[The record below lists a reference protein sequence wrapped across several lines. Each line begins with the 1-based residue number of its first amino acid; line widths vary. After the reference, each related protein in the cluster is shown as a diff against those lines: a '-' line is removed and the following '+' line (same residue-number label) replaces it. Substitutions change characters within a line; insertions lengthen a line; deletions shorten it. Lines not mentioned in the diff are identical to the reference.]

1 LSSVIIALALSFVP
15 TLILLH
21 ATQRARVVV
30 SAICLGL
37 VLVALVVPS
46 GGHNPL
52 PWLMV
57 IACLAI
63 IAAAALC
70 EVVAYVRGK
79 VLTSAAHG

>member
-1 LSSVIIALALSFVP
+1 VSSVIIALALLFVP

-21 ATQRARVVV
+21 STRRARVLV

-37 VLVALVVPS
+37 ALVALIVPS

-57 IACLAI
+57 MACLAI

-70 EVVAYVRGK
+70 EVVASVRAK
-79 VLTSAAHG
+79 VSTSAAHG

>member
-1 LSSVIIALALSFVP
+1 VSSVIIALALLFMP

-37 VLVALVVPS
+37 ALVALVLPS

-57 IACLAI
+57 MACLAI
-63 IAAAALC
+63 IAAAAIS
-70 EVVAYVRGK
+70 EVVAYVRAK
-79 VLTSAAHG
+79 ALTSAAHG

>member
-1 LSSVIIALALSFVP
+1 VSSVIIALALLFVP
-15 TLILLH
+15 TLILLQ
-21 ATQRARVVV
+21 ATRRARAVV

-37 VLVALVVPS
+37 ALVAFVLPS

-57 IACLAI
+57 MACLAI
-63 IAAAALC
+63 IATAALC
-70 EVVAYVRGK
+70 EIVAYVRAK